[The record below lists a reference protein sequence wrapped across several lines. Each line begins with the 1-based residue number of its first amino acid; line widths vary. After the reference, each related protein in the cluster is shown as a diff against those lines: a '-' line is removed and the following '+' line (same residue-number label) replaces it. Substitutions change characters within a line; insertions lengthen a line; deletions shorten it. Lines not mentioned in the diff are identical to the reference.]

1 MRSIVSRLDKQI
13 ISLIPE
19 PLILPKL
26 IEETEAISE
35 NTCLIDIGYGH
46 TTVTILHKNEILG
59 FETFSYGTEMLMELI
74 AIHNPE
80 YSLLQIEN
88 IVCTPTEFQS

>member
-1 MRSIVSRLDKQI
+1 MRSIVSRLGKKI

-26 IEETEAISE
+26 IEETDAIMQ

-46 TTVTILHKNEILG
+46 TTVTVLQKNEI
-59 FETFSYGTEMLMELI
+59 I
-74 AIHNPE
+74 
-80 YSLLQIEN
+80 
-88 IVCTPTEFQS
+88 